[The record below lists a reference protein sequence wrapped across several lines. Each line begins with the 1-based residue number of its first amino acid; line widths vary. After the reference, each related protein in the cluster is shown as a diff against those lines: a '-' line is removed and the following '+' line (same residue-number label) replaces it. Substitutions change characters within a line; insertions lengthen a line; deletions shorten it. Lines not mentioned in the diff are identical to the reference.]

1 MIGSS
6 QKNRLNGAG
15 FLIGCMLVLS
25 FGRSDLASAQNQDT
39 EKYDAVFVSPDL
51 QEGEPLH
58 GSCIPAPAIP
68 WDDMTAL
75 QKHLAFFD
83 HNSDAKVSVRETF
96 GGLRLLGL
104 PSVLAMPAAVSI
116 NGAMATPTAGYPTLT
131 LHLRSI
137 EAGIHGSD
145 TGIYDDNGLFVP
157 EKFEAWFKTWDQ
169 NGDGALDLK
178 ELAKRLYKEEDLY
191 DFFGLIASGG
201 EFGALY
207 LVAAEDGK
215 ISKERMLGLY
225 DGSLFYTLAR
235 ARGILDCR

>member
-75 QKHLAFFD
+75 QKHLLVLYASTRERHFRL
-83 HNSDAKVSVRETF
+83 SVIDK
-96 GGLRLLGL
+96 G
-104 PSVLAMPAAVSI
+104 
-116 NGAMATPTAGYPTLT
+116 
-131 LHLRSI
+131 
-137 EAGIHGSD
+137 
-145 TGIYDDNGLFVP
+145 
-157 EKFEAWFKTWDQ
+157 
-169 NGDGALDLK
+169 
-178 ELAKRLYKEEDLY
+178 
-191 DFFGLIASGG
+191 
-201 EFGALY
+201 
-207 LVAAEDGK
+207 
-215 ISKERMLGLY
+215 
-225 DGSLFYTLAR
+225 
-235 ARGILDCR
+235 